1 MRIKKLL
8 CSALIALSA
17 TVALLPSLGNKAADV
32 PVEEPYTVEAE
43 ERGLFTKLQLSIE
56 GGGGYVRAKVKN
68 VFTLF
73 PSTIVVH
80 LELYCSDTYT
90 EDYTEMN
97 MKSAAFTPD
106 LDQGNSIDVSA
117 RTYGKSQYWQARMY
131 YKFDDNDWAYEV
143 TPTFY
148 ADGDGNFAES

>member
-43 ERGLFTKLQLSIE
+43 ERGLFTKLELSIE
-56 GGGGYVRAKVKN
+56 GGGGYVRAKVRN

-117 RTYGKSQYWQARMY
+117 RTYGRRSIGRRGCTISSTITIGLTK
-131 YKFDDNDWAYEV
+131 
-143 TPTFY
+143 
-148 ADGDGNFAES
+148 

>member
-43 ERGLFTKLQLSIE
+43 ERGLFTKLELSIE
-56 GGGGYVRAKVKN
+56 GGGGYVRAKVRN

-106 LDQGNSIDVSA
+106 LDQGISIDVSA
-117 RTYGKSQYWQARMY
+117 RTYGKAQYWQARMY
-131 YKFDDNDWAYEV
+131 YKFDDIDGAYEE

-148 ADGDGNFAES
+148 ADGEGNFAES

>member
-43 ERGLFTKLQLSIE
+43 ERGLFTKLELSIE

-73 PSTIVVH
+73 PSTSFI
-80 LELYCSDTYT
+80 SSST
-90 EDYTEMN
+90 
-97 MKSAAFTPD
+97 AP
-106 LDQGNSIDVSA
+106 IPIR
-117 RTYGKSQYWQARMY
+117 RTIRR
-131 YKFDDNDWAYEV
+131 
-143 TPTFY
+143 
-148 ADGDGNFAES
+148 